1 MSKIIAGGFPTL
13 EGANAA
19 LQRLIEAGISKDFL
33 CTYRVNPPGMHG
45 TYPIGGD
52 RDKSPG
58 AKHVEGGGVKG
69 AAVGSAVGLAAGAA
83 MVPFF
88 GPLGIA
94 AGAAVGAYT
103 GSLVG
108 GLKETND
115 EPQPGHEDVRPAE
128 VLVAVNADAAG
139 MGEEAI
145 VRIFEECGAQQ
156 IERAS
161 GRWENGVWA
170 DFDAATLPH
179 LVGGTDQR
187 DTRPAGRNTPA
198 A

>member
-1 MSKIIAGGFPTL
+1 MSKIIAGGFEML

-19 LQRLIEAGISKDFL
+19 LQRLAEAGISKDFL
-33 CTYRVNPPGMHG
+33 CTYRVNPPGMHDRL
-45 TYPIGGD
+45 PLGGD
-52 RDKSPG
+52 RDESPG
-58 AKHVEGGGVKG
+58 AEHRAGGALKG
-69 AAVGSAVGLAAGAA
+69 AAVGTAAGLVAGAA
-83 MVPFF
+83 MLPFL
-88 GPLGIA
+88 GPLAIA
-94 AGAAVGAYT
+94 GGAAVGAYT

-108 GLKETND
+108 SLKETND
-115 EPQPGHEDVRPAE
+115 EAQPGHEDLRPAE

-139 MGEEAI
+139 VGEDKI
-145 VRIFEECGAQQ
+145 VSIFEESGAWQ

-179 LVGGTDQR
+179 LVGGKDQR

-198 A
+198 V